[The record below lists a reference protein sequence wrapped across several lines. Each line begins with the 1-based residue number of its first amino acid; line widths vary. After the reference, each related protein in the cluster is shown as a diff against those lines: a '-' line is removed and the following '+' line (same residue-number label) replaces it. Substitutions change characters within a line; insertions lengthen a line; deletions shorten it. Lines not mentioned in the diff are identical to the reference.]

1 MGAAGRG
8 RGKQPLNYK
17 QRKDRT
23 ENLEQELGLLLARG
37 GSRTDRMNGL
47 LSLLADQAAQ
57 EPGMVEDVS
66 RSDSSSLVEE
76 TQLLLKV
83 TEEAL
88 DEINEAEKEQQHVS
102 PTAQDPSRPKEPSRN
117 HLETLQSITKIL
129 LESPD
134 LDVQRLNPAWVRRT
148 AHKPEE
154 LTDVECLAVVR
165 IVKAL
170 SLYTPKRVKNSSG
183 GTSPPTSNPASMI
196 KVVLLSNHMLR
207 YTGYSQFTRR
217 FAPAPSV
224 ASLHPVSLGAAA
236 L

>member
-57 EPGMVEDVS
+57 EP
-66 RSDSSSLVEE
+66 
-76 TQLLLKV
+76 
-83 TEEAL
+83 
-88 DEINEAEKEQQHVS
+88 
-102 PTAQDPSRPKEPSRN
+102 DPSRPKEPSRN